1 MSREDRLKRR
11 LLRELVQENLELV
24 EGGPPRRLRPRR
36 RFRWAGALLAV
47 AITPMVLLGSARHRS
62 ADLDTAPLDRA
73 AASRLAASPRTASP
87 LTAPSL
93 GGAQP
98 SAIDPAVF
106 PLAVRRI
113 AIDAG
118 HGGKSLG
125 ARSPSGALEKDLALD
140 IALRLRD
147 ALVASSFEV
156 VMIRTDDTE
165 VTLAERARRAN
176 AAAADLF
183 VSIHLNWISEGNT
196 RGIETYY
203 AGPTDDP
210 ELSRLTA
217 LENRDSGY
225 SVADFRRLL
234 DRVYAGAREQSSKR
248 LADSIEQ
255 ALYGSLSK
263 VAPTL
268 ADRGVKS
275 APFIVLLSTD
285 MPAVLTE
292 VSCLSNREDDEMLAR
307 PLYREYIAE
316 ALARGIRRYALAAE
330 GMPTQPAPSAQ
341 YPEGT
346 ASALAFAASEKSP
359 EKGN

>member
-11 LLRELVQENLELV
+11 LLRELVDQNLELV

-36 RFRWAGALLAV
+36 RFRWAGALLAL
-47 AITPMVLLGSARHRS
+47 AIAPMALLGSARYRDATTNRPARPAEPS
-62 ADLDTAPLDRA
+62 I
-73 AASRLAASPRTASP
+73 ASRFAQIEAEPDFAARTATS
-87 LTAPSL
+87 
-93 GGAQP
+93 GQP

-118 HGGKSLG
+118 HGGKALG
-125 ARSPSGALEKDLALD
+125 ARSPSGALEKDIALD

-156 VMIRTDDTE
+156 VLTRSDDSE
-165 VTLAERARRAN
+165 VSLAERARRAN
-176 AAAADLF
+176 AASADLF
-183 VSIHLNWISEGNT
+183 VSIHLNWIAEGNT
-196 RGIETYY
+196 RGVETYY

-210 ELSRLTA
+210 ELSRLA
-217 LENRDSGY
+217 AIENRESGY

-234 DRVYAGAREQSSKR
+234 DRVYAGAREASSKK

-255 ALYGSLSK
+255 SLYGSLSK

-268 ADRGVKS
+268 SDRGIKS
-275 APFIVLLSTD
+275 APFIVLLSTE
-285 MPAVLTE
+285 MPAVLAE
-292 VSCLSNREDDEMLAR
+292 VSCLSNREEDEMLAR

-330 GMPTQPAPSAQ
+330 GAPAPLIQQTAPETVAQ
-341 YPEGT
+341 KEV
-346 ASALAFAASEKSP
+346 LEKKP
-359 EKGN
+359 

>member
-11 LLRELVQENLELV
+11 LLRELVDQNLELV

-47 AITPMVLLGSARHRS
+47 AIAPMALLGSARYRDAAETKS
-62 ADLDTAPLDRA
+62 ARPPEP
-73 AASRLAASPRTASP
+73 SLAARFAQIEADPEFA
-87 LTAPSL
+87 A
-93 GGAQP
+93 GQP

-118 HGGKSLG
+118 HGGKALG
-125 ARSPSGALEKDLALD
+125 ARSPSGALEKDIALD

-156 VMIRTDDTE
+156 VLTRSDDSE
-165 VTLAERARRAN
+165 VSLAERARRAN
-176 AAAADLF
+176 AASADLF
-183 VSIHLNWISEGNT
+183 VSIHLNWIAEGNT
-196 RGIETYY
+196 RGVETYY

-210 ELSRLTA
+210 ELSRLA
-217 LENRDSGY
+217 AIENRESGY

-234 DRVYAGAREQSSKR
+234 DRVYAGAREGSSKK

-255 ALYGSLSK
+255 SLYGSLSK

-268 ADRGVKS
+268 SDRGIKA
-275 APFIVLLSTD
+275 APFIVLLSTE
-285 MPAVLTE
+285 MPAVLAE
-292 VSCLSNREDDEMLAR
+292 VSCLSNREEDEMLAR

-330 GMPTQPAPSAQ
+330 GAPAPLTQ
-341 YPEGT
+341 QI
-346 ASALAFAASEKSP
+346 ASETVAPKAAP
-359 EKGN
+359 EKKP